1 MEYLP
6 LYLFILTVIVALYLW
21 YSIGE
26 QVYEEAKERRRLARH
41 VDQNILTIG
50 NEINLLRM
58 RLKAI
63 NQKQSRRLDIHLHED
78 IKEIPKGKG
87 KEAMI
92 PPRKVQ

>member
-6 LYLFILTVIVALYLW
+6 LYLFILIVIVALYLW

-26 QVYEEAKERRRLARH
+26 QVYQEAKERRRLARH

-58 RLKAI
+58 RLKAVQ
-63 NQKQSRRLDIHLHED
+63 NKQSRRLDIHLHEET
-78 IKEIPKGKG
+78 KEISKGQG
-87 KEAMI
+87 KAAII

>member
-1 MEYLP
+1 MEYIP
-6 LYLFILTVIVALYLW
+6 LYLFIIGVIVALYLW

-26 QVYEEAKERRRLARH
+26 QVFDEAQERRRLARH
-41 VDQNILTIG
+41 VDKNILTIG

-63 NQKQSRRLDIHLHED
+63 NNKQSRRLDIHLHE
-78 IKEIPKGKG
+78 ETTAPKGKG